1 VPDSNAGSDKV
12 KSLRRNPCPNYVT
25 IAVRRSH
32 HSTPVHAP
40 FTHFNHAGGCQVTR
54 TIIDS
59 MYGSCALAV
68 DFVWIIVVRIP
79 WSHEKALL
87 VSTRP
92 IKAIIFYKA
101 AVVSEVEY
109 CIHIYPSEA
118 SAVNISQFWASVLH
132 FGYIRALPGSTAAR
146 SAGAAGIIRRNCLS
160 LRHPHIPFGD
170 SHICSVS

>member
-1 VPDSNAGSDKV
+1 MSQLLCGAPTIL
-12 KSLRRNPCPNYVT
+12 LRCTHRSRTLITP
-25 IAVRRSH
+25 AAARSH
-32 HSTPVHAP
+32 A
-40 FTHFNHAGGCQVTR
+40 Q
-54 TIIDS
+54 IIDS
-59 MYGSCALAV
+59 MYGPCALAV
-68 DFVWIIVVRIP
+68 DFVWIIVSIL
-79 WSHEKALL
+79 WSNEKRFSSRPAL
-87 VSTRP
+87 SKRQ
-92 IKAIIFYKA
+92 FYKA

-118 SAVNISQFWASVLH
+118 SAVNISRFWASVLH